1 VTGLSPRQ
9 LHMTE
14 RPLSEFLQDILDA
27 IADIET
33 FTANVD
39 FETFRHNREK
49 VLAVVKS
56 IEILGE
62 AVKKIPDDIR
72 SRYPQIPWKA
82 IAGMRDVLVH
92 EYWGIDL
99 NVVWAT
105 VQVGIPPLK
114 TTILEM
120 QEELQ

>member
-1 VTGLSPRQ
+1 
-9 LHMTE
+9 MTE
-14 RPLSEFLQDILDA
+14 RSLSEFLQDILDT

-33 FTANVD
+33 FTANVE
-39 FETFRHNREK
+39 FEAFQGNREK

-72 SRYPQIPWKA
+72 NQYPEIPWKA

-92 EYWGIDL
+92 EYWGIDI

-105 VQVGIPPLK
+105 VQEGLPPLK
-114 TTILEM
+114 AVIIEAAGK
-120 QEELQ
+120 LQSNA

>member
-1 VTGLSPRQ
+1 
-9 LHMTE
+9 MTE
-14 RPLSEFLQDILDA
+14 QSLSEFLQDILDT

-33 FTANVD
+33 FTTNVE
-39 FETFRHNREK
+39 FEAFQANREK

-72 SRYPQIPWKA
+72 TQYPEIPWKA

-92 EYWGIDL
+92 EYWGIDV

-105 VQVGIPPLK
+105 VQKGFPPLK
-114 TTILEM
+114 VVIIEV
-120 QEELQ
+120 